1 MTPNGNGELDA
12 VYDDALPG
20 GRRPPPRKSRRGMVI
35 VGLAVLV
42 VAVAIYSGI
51 HSRIES
57 EQALAKTTQIAAV
70 SSVNVVHPDV
80 GAPNEELVLPGSTQ
94 AITDTPIYARTSGY
108 LKRWTSDIGTH
119 VKKGDL
125 LAEIDTPEVDEQL
138 RQMRADLD
146 TAQATLKL
154 AEVTAARNEDL
165 LKTRSIATQER
176 DNASGALAVA
186 KSNVASK
193 QADVA
198 RLERMQSYEKVYAPF
213 DGIITARNTDT
224 GALINA
230 GAGAPAFE
238 LFHLSAIDKIRV
250 FVSVPETYSRQVQPG
265 DKAKVTLD
273 EFPGESFAGTLVRS
287 ANAIDPASRT
297 LLVEVDVDNA
307 DGRLLPGAYAFVH
320 LSLAKAVQ
328 SVTVPSNALIFRKDG
343 IRVAVVRD
351 GKATML
357 PIVIG
362 RDYGD
367 RVEVLSGLAAT
378 DEVIVDPSDSLV
390 AGTAVQI
397 AQAPAAPA
405 TTGAPK

>member
-20 GRRPPPRKSRRGMVI
+20 GRRPTPRKSRRGLII
-35 VGLAVLV
+35 VALAVVLV
-42 VAVAIYSGI
+42 AAAIFNGI
-51 HSRIES
+51 HSRIVAEHV
-57 EQALAKTTQIAAV
+57 LAQTTEASAV
-70 SSVNVVHPDV
+70 SLVNVVRPDV

-108 LKRWTSDIGTH
+108 LKRWTSDIGAH

-138 RQMRADLD
+138 RQVRADLD
-146 TAQATLKL
+146 TAQANLKL
-154 AEVTAARNEDL
+154 ADLTAKRNDDL
-165 LKTRSIATQER
+165 LKSRSIATQER
-176 DNASGALAVA
+176 DNAAGAFSAA
-186 KSNVASK
+186 KANVASK

-213 DGIITARNTDT
+213 DGIITARNTDI
-224 GALINA
+224 GALIDA
-230 GAGAPAFE
+230 GANSAARE

-250 FVSVPETYSRQVQPG
+250 FVSVPEAYSRAVHAG
-265 DKAKVTLD
+265 DQAKVTLD
-273 EFPGESFAGTLVRS
+273 EFPGEKFAGTLARTS
-287 ANAIDPASRT
+287 NAIDPASRS
-297 LLVEVDVDNA
+297 LLVEIDVDNA

-320 LSLAKAVQ
+320 LSLAKPMQ
-328 SVTVPSNALIFRKDG
+328 SVTIPSNALIFRKEG

-367 RVEVLSGLAAT
+367 RVEVVSGLQAT
-378 DEVIVDPSDSLV
+378 DEIILDPSDSLI
-390 AGTAVQI
+390 ADTAVQI
-397 AQAPAAPA
+397 VQPPA
-405 TTGAPK
+405 GAPK

>member
-12 VYDDALPG
+12 VYDDSLPG
-20 GRRPPPRKSRRGMVI
+20 GRRPPRRRSRRGLI
-35 VGLAVLV
+35 IAGLAVILV
-42 VAVAIYSGI
+42 AAAILNGIRGRIVAEHV
-51 HSRIES
+51 
-57 EQALAKTTQIAAV
+57 LAQTTEASAV
-70 SSVNVVHPDV
+70 SLVNTVHAEV
-80 GAPNEELVLPGSTQ
+80 GAPNEELVLPGNTQ

-108 LKRWTSDIGTH
+108 LKRWTSDIGAH

-146 TAQATLKL
+146 TAQANFKL
-154 AEVTAARNEDL
+154 ADLTAKRNDDL

-176 DNASGALAVA
+176 DNAAGALAAA
-186 KSNVASK
+186 KANVASK

-213 DGIITARNTDT
+213 DGIITARNTDI
-224 GALINA
+224 GALIDA
-230 GAGAPAFE
+230 GANSAARE
-238 LFHLSAIDKIRV
+238 LFHLSAIDRIRV
-250 FVSVPETYSRQVQPG
+250 FVSVPEAYSRAIHAG

-273 EFPGESFAGTLVRS
+273 EFPGENFAGMLART
-287 ANAIDPASRT
+287 ANAIDPASRS
-297 LLVEVDVDNA
+297 LLVEIDVDNA

-320 LSLAKAVQ
+320 LSLAKPMQ
-328 SVTVPSNALIFRKDG
+328 SVTIPSNALIFRKEG

-367 RVEVLSGLAAT
+367 RVEVVSGLQAT
-378 DEVIVDPSDSLV
+378 DEIIVDPSDSLI
-390 AGTAVQI
+390 AGTPVQI
-397 AQAPAAPA
+397 AQPPA
-405 TTGAPK
+405 GAPK